1 MFTSGG
7 VTRSQSLPLDLSTYE
22 VGLERGVDEDVAAQE
37 PVATVVGAHLV
48 TVARRLS
55 GESPGSERLSG
66 ESPRSERLSGESP
79 RSERL
84 SGESPRSERLSSE
97 SPSVGNPPAGQSGC
111 SAGS

>member
-22 VGLERGVDEDVAAQE
+22 VGLERGVYEDVAAKE
-37 PVATVVGAHLV
+37 PVATIVGAHLV
-48 TVARRLS
+48 TVS
-55 GESPGSERLSG
+55 
-66 ESPRSERLSGESP
+66 RSERLSGESP

-84 SGESPRSERLSSE
+84 SGESP
-97 SPSVGNPPAGQSGC
+97 SVGNPPAGQSGC